1 MEPRVHR
8 VIRLMMADLRRD
20 VSFSQLARFLN
31 LSESRLRHLFKD
43 ETGVSPMQ
51 YLKAQRIQRA
61 RRLLETT
68 FLNVKEIMLKV
79 GVKDKSHFTR
89 DFKKAFGL
97 SPSQYRTQ
105 YLKTRRRR
113 ISER

>member
-8 VIRLMMADLRRD
+8 AIRLMMADLRRD
-20 VSFSQLARFLN
+20 ISLSQLAQSVN
-31 LSESRLRHLFKD
+31 LSESRLRHLFKA

-51 YLKAQRIQRA
+51 YLKAQKIQIA

-68 FLNVKEIMLKV
+68 FLNVKEVMLQV

-89 DFKKAFGL
+89 DFKRAFNL
-97 SPSQYRTQ
+97 SPTQYRAQ
-105 YLKTRRRR
+105 YLKTKRRK
-113 ISER
+113 ISDR